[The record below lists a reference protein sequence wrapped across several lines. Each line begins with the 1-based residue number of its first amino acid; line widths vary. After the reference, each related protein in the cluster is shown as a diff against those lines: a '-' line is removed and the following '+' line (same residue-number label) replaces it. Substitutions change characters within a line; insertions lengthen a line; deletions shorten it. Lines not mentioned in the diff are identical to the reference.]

1 MAIVEQVDA
10 RPCGRAA
17 RQGALVVDSSLAR
30 RGKGS
35 QLREPSRA
43 ELLAQP
49 DQPHEHLGGCLGIGQ
64 RTMARRGRHTEEVGQ
79 RGEPDPPSAAL
90 EQAARQGGG
99 AERRLR
105 QASAVERDQVLLEE
119 ALVEA
124 RVVRDEQRVA
134 GEGEELPHDGRGR
147 GRRTQLLLPQA
158 GEPSDRLGQC
168 HARIDERLE
177 RLDGLEAPHADSAE
191 LADPVA
197 SGREAG
203 RLQVEDDELRLF
215 EQGVGLLPG
224 QRDAAAETGDPAVP
238 SSQLPEQRVGEP
250 FGDRRG
256 REERPGRLDRGQRA
270 PFLERVDQAVERVER
285 KLHRP
290 KQSEHTFALQA

>member
-1 MAIVEQVDA
+1 M
-10 RPCGRAA
+10 
-17 RQGALVVDSSLAR
+17 
-30 RGKGS
+30 
-35 QLREPSRA
+35 
-43 ELLAQP
+43 
-49 DQPHEHLGGCLGIGQ
+49 
-64 RTMARRGRHTEEVGQ
+64 
-79 RGEPDPPSAAL
+79 
-90 EQAARQGGG
+90 
-99 AERRLR
+99 
-105 QASAVERDQVLLEE
+105 LLEE

-147 GRRTQLLLPQA
+147 RRRTQLLLPQA
-158 GEPSDRLGQC
+158 GEPSDRLGQR

-238 SSQLPEQRVGEP
+238 RSQLPEQRVGEP
-250 FGDRRG
+250 FGDRRR

-285 KLHRP
+285 ELHRP